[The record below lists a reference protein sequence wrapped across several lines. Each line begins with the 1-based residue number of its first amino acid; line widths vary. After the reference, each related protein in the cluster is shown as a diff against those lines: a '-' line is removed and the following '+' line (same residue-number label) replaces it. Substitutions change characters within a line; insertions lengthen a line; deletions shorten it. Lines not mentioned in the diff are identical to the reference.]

1 MNRHRFDLLSAIFG
15 ILFIGAA
22 LVVLVSG
29 DGVLEWDSRWV
40 WPGVIL
46 AAGLVMVASGI
57 GSEHR
62 RIRPRDLLAEIT
74 EEEPAPA
81 EE

>member
-1 MNRHRFDLLSAIFG
+1 MQRHRFDLLSAIFG

-22 LVVLVSG
+22 LVVLISG
-29 DGVLEWDSRWV
+29 EGVLDWDSRWV

-46 AAGLVMVASGI
+46 AVGLVLVASGI

-74 EEEPAPA
+74 EEEPVSI

>member
-1 MNRHRFDLLSAIFG
+1 MQRHRFDLLSAIFG

-22 LVVLVSG
+22 LVVLISG
-29 DGVLEWDSRWV
+29 EGVLDWDSRWV

-46 AAGLVMVASGI
+46 AVGLVMVASGI

-74 EEEPAPA
+74 DGEPVSIEE
-81 EE
+81 